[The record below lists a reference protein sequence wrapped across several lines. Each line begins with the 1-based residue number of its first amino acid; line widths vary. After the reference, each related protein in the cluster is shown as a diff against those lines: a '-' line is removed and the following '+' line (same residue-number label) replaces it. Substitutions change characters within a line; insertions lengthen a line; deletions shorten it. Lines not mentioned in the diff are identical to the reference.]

1 MSEKLSKAGDQLRW
15 IALPGAPVV
24 AAFAYFMLGPTGLDH
39 EPRAVG
45 AVALWMAIW
54 WMTEAVPL
62 AATSLLPLVLFP
74 TLQVTNMAGASSPYA
89 HPLVGLFFGGFVL
102 GMGVEKWGLHRR
114 LALATVLIVGTK
126 PTRLIAGF
134 MIATAVLSMFISN
147 TATALM
153 MLPIAVS
160 VIGLLERMG
169 LSKANFG
176 PALLLAIAF
185 SSSIGG
191 VATITGTQ
199 PNIITVALLKE
210 RGIEISWGQWLPL
223 GLTLFCIMMPITW
236 LVLTRVTLP
245 VRVKEIPGVQELLR
259 EEYHALGKITRGE
272 WSIIT
277 VFSLVAAGWIFRK
290 ATQDWLISID
300 QPALA
305 ESLRTLGD
313 PGIAMVGAI
322 ALFAIPVDVKKRTFA
337 MDWASAVKMPWDVL
351 LLFGGGL
358 SLAAAMG
365 SSGLDVYI
373 GDQMVGLAGL
383 PTWAIILVITLGVV
397 MLTELTSNTA
407 TTAAL
412 VPVLGGAAAGM
423 GVHPVLLMVPAGI
436 VASYAF
442 MLPVATPP
450 NAIIFSSGRVRIT
463 QMAWSGLILSVI
475 GAVVITIVISMFGG
489 TLLGLDLSMDA
500 ASAG

>member
-15 IALPGAPVV
+15 IALPGAPIL
-24 AAFAYFMLGPTGLDH
+24 AAFAYFTLGPTGLEH
-39 EPRAVG
+39 EPRAVA
-45 AVALWMAIW
+45 AVALWMAMW

-74 TLQVTNMAGASSPYA
+74 VLQVTTMAAASSPYA

-114 LALATVLIVGTK
+114 LALATVLIVGTQ

-191 VATITGTQ
+191 VATVTGTQ
-199 PNIITVALLKE
+199 PNIITVALLRE

-223 GLTLFCIMMPITW
+223 GLTLFAIMMPLTW
-236 LVLTRVTLP
+236 FILTRVTLP
-245 VRVKEIPGVQELLR
+245 VKVKEIPGVQELLR
-259 EEYHALGKITRGE
+259 TEYKSLGGMSRGE
-272 WSIIT
+272 WTIII
-277 VFSLVAAGWIFRK
+277 VFAMVAAGWIFRG
-290 ATQDWLISID
+290 ATAKWLEANGF
-300 QPALA
+300 PAFA
-305 ESLRTLGD
+305 ESLNTLGD
-313 PGIAMVGAI
+313 AGIAMLGAI
-322 ALFAIPVDVKKRTFA
+322 VLFAIPVNVEKREFA

-373 GDQMVGLAGL
+373 GDKMGGLAGL
-383 PTWAIILVITLGVV
+383 PTWAIILIVTLGVV
-397 MLTELTSNTA
+397 FLTELTSNTA

-412 VPVLGGAAAGM
+412 VPVLGSAAEGM
-423 GVHPVLLMVPAGI
+423 GIHPVLLMVPAGI

-450 NAIIFSSGRVRIT
+450 NAIIFSSGRVKIT
-463 QMAWSGLILSVI
+463 QMAWSGLILSTA
-475 GAVVITIVISMFGG
+475 GAVVITLVVSMFGG
-489 TLLGLDLSMDA
+489 TLLQLDLGVDPA
-500 ASAG
+500 TGG